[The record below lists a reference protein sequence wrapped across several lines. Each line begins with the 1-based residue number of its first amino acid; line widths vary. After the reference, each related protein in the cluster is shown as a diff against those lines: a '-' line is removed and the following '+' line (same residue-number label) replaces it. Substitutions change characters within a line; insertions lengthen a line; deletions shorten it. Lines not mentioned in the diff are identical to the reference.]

1 MPGFNAL
8 QSKPPA
14 PPTALGRL
22 RLLSPNA
29 AIRCSPLLFG
39 GISLGQCTSQPLDSA
54 DTSGT
59 AWHEYQPPTDKEKS
73 FELLDA
79 YVAAGGNMFDT
90 ANGYSV
96 SPPQTLYV
104 ADDRTKKVRL
114 SSANGWLNVG
124 IEID

>member
-1 MPGFNAL
+1 MPGFNEL

-39 GISLGQCTSQPLDSA
+39 GISLGQYFVLGVRIQLML
-54 DTSGT
+54 GT

-73 FELLDA
+73 FKLLDA
-79 YVAAGGNMFDT
+79 FVAAGGNFFDT

-96 SPPQTLYV
+96 SI
-104 ADDRTKKVRL
+104 
-114 SSANGWLNVG
+114 SSFRQSSR
-124 IEID
+124 

>member
-39 GISLGQCTSQPLDSA
+39 GISLGQ
-54 DTSGT
+54 
-59 AWHEYQPPTDKEKS
+59 Y
-73 FELLDA
+73 LLIPWL
-79 YVAAGGNMFDT
+79 N
-90 ANGYSV
+90 
-96 SPPQTLYV
+96 L
-104 ADDRTKKVRL
+104 TKKVRHGTSTSLLPIKTNRL
-114 SSANGWLNVG
+114 SCLMRMLKQAGTFLTQPMDIV
-124 IEID
+124 

>member
-8 QSKPPA
+8 QSRPPA
-14 PPTALGRL
+14 PPTPLGRL

-39 GISLGQCTSQPLDSA
+39 GISLGMHQDLLPSCRA
-54 DTSGT
+54 DTKGT

-73 FELLDA
+73 FKLLDA
-79 YVAAGGNMFDT
+79 YVAAGGNIFDT

-96 SPPQTLYV
+96 CGH
-104 ADDRTKKVRL
+104 A
-114 SSANGWLNVG
+114 
-124 IEID
+124 

>member
-8 QSKPPA
+8 QSKPPP

-39 GISLGQCTSQPLDSA
+39 GISLGQSIFPMNNPSEYQ
-54 DTSGT
+54 GT
-59 AWHEYQPPTDKEKS
+59 AWHEYQPPTDQEKS
-73 FELLDA
+73 FKLLDA
-79 YVAAGGNMFDT
+79 YVAAGGNFFDT

-96 SPPQTLYV
+96 SVDIL
-104 ADDRTKKVRL
+104 
-114 SSANGWLNVG
+114 VG
-124 IEID
+124 LILG